1 LSVEEFP
8 QKMTSLRTR
17 KRASLQALSFLSLG
31 HENPALIRYAPHI
44 VIVLTVIAFLLRIY
58 RVGFLSLW
66 VDEYVHAVRAEG
78 FIHGKPLF
86 ADDNNGI
93 LLTVFVALSYLVF
106 GVTEFAARLPSVVFG
121 ALLIPLLYFL
131 GKLLFNKEAGLVAAL
146 LGTISLYE
154 IFWSRV
160 SRNYASFAFAYLLL
174 AIIFYLAFESGK
186 SQADKGWL
194 TRNSISVRYLA
205 LLPFAFLFSLF
216 NHQLTFFFIFSVM
229 AYGSILSIGKIIR
242 KEQDRFTDKYA
253 FILYPTLA
261 AVILFYLPFVSEIVG
276 PILRVLLPEGV
287 VAWIVPR
294 WSVISERLSSP
305 DAFKTFDMYA
315 NVLLNDFGRYWFIAV
330 IGFVGSF
337 TFDKKKALF
346 LACLFT
352 VPFLLMSFVFFD
364 PATPR
369 YLLYIYTFF
378 LLYLA
383 LGSYIVIRWIARALT
398 SVAQSVRSRAL
409 NASIT
414 VGMACLLI
422 FAPVDNV
429 SSLLKTR
436 SHGRV
441 VKPELSVWYFSNWKE
456 AASYV
461 APRSHPSDRVLST
474 LPVAANF
481 YLKRDDSIWFRQMH
495 FDTKLKKYVPN
506 EPLKKK
512 GESAW
517 NYDEFL
523 ETVALA
529 KRGWL
534 IADYYLYNVMTDPRA
549 RTYVIENL
557 KFHFDACSDATVQ
570 VFGWDHDVQ
579 EPKKAFLFEVGKGE
593 NASPPISVTL
603 GSFQA
608 SAKAR
613 LIVDCEAIDTD
624 QEAFVNING
633 EQSFFLPRCQT
644 TQRETVTLEV
654 DKRWFHP
661 GKNTLQF
668 GYYQKHTTDPRP
680 GYALYNVS
688 VVAE

>member
-1 LSVEEFP
+1 
-8 QKMTSLRTR
+8 MM
-17 KRASLQALSFLSLG
+17 ASLKTKKQASHQALSFSPLE
-31 HENPALIRYAPHI
+31 HEHPALIRYTPHI
-44 VIVLTVIAFLLRIY
+44 VIALTVIAFLLRIY

-78 FIHGKPLF
+78 FIHGRPLF

-106 GVTEFAARLPSVVFG
+106 GVTEFAARLPSVIFG
-121 ALLIPLLYFL
+121 AFLIPLLYFL
-131 GKLLFNKEAGLVAAL
+131 GKLLFNKEIGLVAAF

-174 AIIFYLAFESGK
+174 AITFYLAFELGK
-186 SQADKGWL
+186 SQPGKGWFAK
-194 TRNSISVRYLA
+194 NSISMKYLA
-205 LLPFAFLFSLF
+205 LLPFAFLFALF

-253 FILYPTLA
+253 FVLYPTLA
-261 AVILFYLPFVSEIVG
+261 AIILFYLPFMSEIVS
-276 PILRVLLPEGV
+276 PILRVLLPESV

-294 WSVISERLSSP
+294 WSVMSERLSSP
-305 DAFKTFDMYA
+305 DAFKTFEMYA
-315 NVLLNDFGRYWFIAV
+315 NVLLNDFGRYWYLAI

-346 LACLFT
+346 LACLFI

-369 YLLYIYTFF
+369 YLLFVYTYF

-383 LGSYIVIRWIARALT
+383 LGFYIVVRWITRALW
-398 SVAQSVRSRAL
+398 SAVQSLRSRAV
-409 NASIT
+409 NVSFTA
-414 VGMACLLI
+414 GMVCLLI
-422 FAPVDNV
+422 FAPADDV

-441 VKPELSVWYFSNWKE
+441 VKPELSIWYFSNWKE

-461 APRSHPSDRVLST
+461 APRLHPSDRVLST

-495 FDTKLKKYVPN
+495 FDTKLRKYVPN

-557 KFHFDACSDATVQ
+557 KYYFDACSDGTVQ
-570 VFGWDHDVQ
+570 VFSWDHDVQ
-579 EPKKAFLFEVGKGE
+579 EPKKAFLFEVGKGQ

-603 GSFQA
+603 GSFQP
-608 SAKAR
+608 SGKAR
-613 LIVDCEAIDTD
+613 LTVDCEAIDTD

-644 TQRETVTLEV
+644 DHREIITLEV
-654 DKRWFHP
+654 DKQWFHP

-668 GYYQKHTTDPRP
+668 GYYQKRTADPRP

-688 VVAE
+688 VITE

>member
-1 LSVEEFP
+1 
-8 QKMTSLRTR
+8 MTSPRTR
-17 KRASLQALSFLSLG
+17 KQASQQAPSFLSLEQ
-31 HENPALIRYAPHI
+31 ENPILIRYTPHI
-44 VIVLTVIAFLLRIY
+44 IIALTLIAFFLRIY

-93 LLTVFVALSYLVF
+93 LLTVFIAVSYLVF
-106 GVTEFAARLPSVVFG
+106 GVTEFAARLPSAIFG
-121 ALLIPLLYFL
+121 ALLIPLLCFL
-131 GKLLFNKEAGLVAAL
+131 GKLLFNREIGFVAAF

-174 AIIFYLAFESGK
+174 VIIFYLAFESGK
-186 SQADKGWL
+186 SQAYKGRL
-194 TRNSISVRYLA
+194 AKNSISVKYLA
-205 LLPFAFLFSLF
+205 LLPFAFLFALF

-229 AYGSILSIGKIIR
+229 AYGSVLSIGKIIR
-242 KEQDRFTDKYA
+242 KEQNRFSDKYA
-253 FILYPTLA
+253 FVLYPTLA
-261 AVILFYLPFVSEIVG
+261 AIVLFYLPFVSEIVS

-305 DAFKTFDMYA
+305 DAFKTFEMYA
-315 NVLLNDFGRYWFIAV
+315 NVLQNDFGRYWYVAIV
-330 IGFVGSF
+330 GFVGSF

-346 LACLFT
+346 LACLFV

-369 YLLYIYTFF
+369 YLLYIYTYF

-383 LGSYIVIRWIARALT
+383 LGSYIIVRWIARALV
-398 SVAQSVRSRAL
+398 SVIQSMRSTVL
-409 NASIT
+409 NISLTA
-414 VGMACLLI
+414 GMVCLLI
-422 FAPVDNV
+422 FAPVDDV

-441 VKPELSVWYFSNWKE
+441 VKPELSIWYFSNWKE

-461 APRSHPSDRVLST
+461 APRLQASDRVLST
-474 LPVAANF
+474 LPVATNF

-495 FDTKLKKYVPN
+495 FDTKLRKYVPN

-557 KFHFDACSDATVQ
+557 KYHFDACSDGTVQ
-570 VFGWDHDVQ
+570 VFSWDHDVP
-579 EPKKAFLFEVGKGE
+579 EPKKAFLFEVGKEE

-603 GSFQA
+603 GSFQP
-608 SAKAR
+608 SGKAR

-624 QEAFVNING
+624 REAFVNING
-633 EQSFFLPRCQT
+633 EQSFFLPRCRT
-644 TQRETVTLEV
+644 TQRETVTFEV
-654 DKRWFHP
+654 DKQWFHP

-668 GYYQKHTTDPRP
+668 GYYQKRATDPRP

-688 VVAE
+688 VITE

>member
-1 LSVEEFP
+1 
-8 QKMTSLRTR
+8 MTSPRTR
-17 KRASLQALSFLSLG
+17 KQASQQAPSFLSLEQ
-31 HENPALIRYAPHI
+31 ENPILIRYTPHI
-44 VIVLTVIAFLLRIY
+44 IIALTLIAFFLRIY

-106 GVTEFAARLPSVVFG
+106 GVTEFAARLPSAIFG

-131 GKLLFNKEAGLVAAL
+131 GKLLFNREIGFVAAF

-174 AIIFYLAFESGK
+174 VIIFYLAFESGK
-186 SQADKGWL
+186 SQAYKGRL
-194 TRNSISVRYLA
+194 AKNSISVKYLA
-205 LLPFAFLFSLF
+205 LLPFAFLFALF

-229 AYGSILSIGKIIR
+229 AYGSVLSIGKIIR
-242 KEQDRFTDKYA
+242 KEQNRFSDKYA
-253 FILYPTLA
+253 FVLYPTLA
-261 AVILFYLPFVSEIVG
+261 AIVLFYLPFVSEIVS

-305 DAFKTFDMYA
+305 DAFKTFEMYA
-315 NVLLNDFGRYWFIAV
+315 DVLQNDFGRYWYVAIV
-330 IGFVGSF
+330 GFVGSF

-346 LACLFT
+346 LACLFV

-369 YLLYIYTFF
+369 YLLYIYTYF

-383 LGSYIVIRWIARALT
+383 LGSYIIVRWIARALV
-398 SVAQSVRSRAL
+398 SVIQSMRSTVL
-409 NASIT
+409 NISLTA
-414 VGMACLLI
+414 GMVCLLI
-422 FAPVDNV
+422 FAPVDDV

-441 VKPELSVWYFSNWKE
+441 VKPELSIWYFSNWKE

-461 APRSHPSDRVLST
+461 APRLQASDRVLST
-474 LPVAANF
+474 LPVATNF

-495 FDTKLKKYVPN
+495 FDTKLRKYVPN

-557 KFHFDACSDATVQ
+557 KYHFDACSDGTVQ
-570 VFGWDHDVQ
+570 VFSWDHDVP
-579 EPKKAFLFEVGKGE
+579 EPKKAFLFEVGKEE

-603 GSFQA
+603 GSFQP
-608 SAKAR
+608 SGKAR

-624 QEAFVNING
+624 REAFVNING
-633 EQSFFLPRCQT
+633 EQSFFLPRCRT
-644 TQRETVTLEV
+644 TQRETVTFEV
-654 DKRWFHP
+654 DKQWFHP

-668 GYYQKHTTDPRP
+668 GYYQKRATDPRP

-688 VVAE
+688 VITE